1 MTEEGVVHFTTSRPS
16 SSSPADD
23 DSVDSS
29 SESGMEDLLLDYSSS
44 SWSTQF
50 VHDLEETSDE
60 EALYQR
66 VTGEALNDNLSTYLD
81 TDDYDGF
88 CGSESIHGDSELFD
102 TSSDIS
108 SSSPILFNT
117 TKTKTKPNANTKPIL
132 PRLSIPH
139 KGTQTTETSPK
150 SNVSL
155 YYTPI
160 CHPTIHIFTPGGKM
174 MPTLQLITPSG
185 AIISPTI
192 DSPRITKAH
201 RRRRTKRKS
210 HTPIRVPSKEE
221 SELMEVEIPVEQI
234 PSILSNPCLTYEQ
247 RQVMMVNIQRM
258 VLTETYESIIPEENL
273 ILRLTWE

>member
-1 MTEEGVVHFTTSRPS
+1 MTDEEVVHFTTSRPS

-44 SWSTQF
+44 SWTTQF
-50 VHDLEETSDE
+50 VHDIEESSDE
-60 EALYQR
+60 EALYER
-66 VTGEALNDNLSTYLD
+66 ITGEALNDDLSTYLD
-81 TDDYDGF
+81 SGDYNDF
-88 CGSESIHGDSELFD
+88 FGSESFDNVSELFD
-102 TSSDIS
+102 TSSDVS
-108 SSSPILFNT
+108 SSSPFLLNT
-117 TKTKTKPNANTKPIL
+117 TKTKTKPTL

-155 YYTPI
+155 YCTPI

-192 DSPRITKAH
+192 DSPRITKARRH
-201 RRRRTKRKS
+201 RRRKCKS
-210 HTPIRVPSKEE
+210 PTPIRVPAKEE
-221 SELMEVEIPVEQI
+221 LELMEVDIPVEQI

-273 ILRLTWE
+273 ILRLTRE